1 MNLMSLESLR
11 KIRESESY
19 NNLMQ
24 MWNLPVYYQIRFQ
37 EIAKPLETALS
48 SSEIL
53 QSSSS
58 QYKLKAT
65 QLAQAAISD
74 CFSPDKYLAPLG
86 HRFFQ
91 LSLQILSRYKVWAL
105 QCLESFETAAVTDM
119 KRSETSKNLQ
129 KLENNKKSISKSASE
144 KDLPAAATGRLA
156 CGLSDLVSIHCDVL
170 QLTSVA
176 GGLISSPS
184 SSLDLS
190 PAVEAALAELSSVLP
205 KISSAVSSH
214 LSAGPL
220 KSLKSVVDIPRMY
233 RRTNRETPSKP
244 CSYVVSLVESLA
256 EFLTTQQAVTGLE
269 VTREWLTT
277 SAEVVVSQFLLQVQD
292 VLTNVTK
299 MEESLRKL
307 KKVRGGAGERDRD
320 RTVGLSDDDKI
331 RLQLYLDV
339 SYFLRELSSGRLA
352 DLVLVTESQE
362 GVMIRRVVEEAVQ
375 RFIND
380 LNL

>member
-19 NNLMQ
+19 KNLMQ

-37 EIAKPLETALS
+37 EIARPLETALS
-48 SSEIL
+48 STEITA
-53 QSSSS
+53 STSS

-91 LSLQILSRYKVWAL
+91 LSLQILSRYKVWSL

-129 KLENNKKSISKSASE
+129 KLETNKKSISKSASD
-144 KDLPAAATGRLA
+144 KDLSAAATGRLA
-156 CGLSDLVSIHCDVL
+156 ASLSDLINIHCDIL

-184 SSLDLS
+184 STLDIS

-205 KISSAVSSH
+205 KI
-214 LSAGPL
+214 
-220 KSLKSVVDIPRMY
+220 
-233 RRTNRETPSKP
+233 
-244 CSYVVSLVESLA
+244 
-256 EFLTTQQAVTGLE
+256 
-269 VTREWLTT
+269 
-277 SAEVVVSQFLLQVQD
+277 
-292 VLTNVTK
+292 
-299 MEESLRKL
+299 
-307 KKVRGGAGERDRD
+307 
-320 RTVGLSDDDKI
+320 
-331 RLQLYLDV
+331 
-339 SYFLRELSSGRLA
+339 
-352 DLVLVTESQE
+352 
-362 GVMIRRVVEEAVQ
+362 
-375 RFIND
+375 
-380 LNL
+380 